1 MRGHTG
7 EVQQSLD
14 LGLVK
19 WFESELGGKGDD
31 PVVPSHG
38 GSVEGD
44 PRRLRNVESA
54 DDAVRVTASV
64 SIPAHELEWRFGP
77 SGGPGGQHANR
88 AHTRAEVRFDIESSP
103 SLTEGQRN
111 RLMKKFGSVVVVS
124 ADDERSQLRNRR
136 LAVDRLRLRL
146 ADALVIEKHRRPTRP
161 GRGAVERRLDAK
173 RRQASRKQDRRPN
186 LDD

>member
-1 MRGHTG
+1 MDGA
-7 EVQQSLD
+7 ED
-14 LGLVK
+14 GL
-19 WFESELGGKGDD
+19 
-31 PVVPSHG
+31 
-38 GSVEGD
+38 
-44 PRRLRNVESA
+44 
-54 DDAVRVTASV
+54 RVTASV
-64 SIPAHELEWRFGP
+64 VIAVSELEWRFGP

-111 RLMKKFGSVVVVS
+111 RLMKKLGSAVVVS

-136 LAVDRLRLRL
+136 LALDRLRLRL
-146 ADALVIEKHRRPTRP
+146 ADALVVEKPRRPTRP

-186 LDD
+186 FED

>member
-1 MRGHTG
+1 MRRHTG
-7 EVQQSLD
+7 EVEECLD
-14 LGLVK
+14 IGLVE
-19 WFESELGGKGDD
+19 WFESEFGGEGDD

-38 GSVEGD
+38 ASVERD
-44 PRRLRNVESA
+44 PRRLPAVENA
-54 DDAVRVTASV
+54 DDALRVTASV
-64 SIPAHELEWRFGP
+64 CIPAHELEWRFGP

-88 AHTRAEVRFDIESSP
+88 AHTRAEVRFDIEASP

-173 RRQASRKQDRRPN
+173 RRQASRKQDRRK
-186 LDD
+186 DFGD